1 MWRTPSG
8 SARGRPR
15 QTGDARALDD
25 HARCCSIHGAAPVA
39 VSRPRAMPPA
49 RGRET
54 RVGWRVPT
62 RADRTRGAPR
72 DASTPTL
79 GRGGRLRRRRV
90 FVFPPRHLLPAAAAG
105 GGRARILPRPD
116 EAPVPGAPRSHGD
129 ERIPRATPLGRPRLR
144 RPRSLRHETHRARH
158 GTGGESPTRRR
169 RARPETRAHR
179 RLPALPRVAHRGPR
193 LRGPRRRGGRRRAA
207 QSHVIVR
214 QRTRVPRLGRRS
226 NGRIEIAHDFP
237 GWCLRE
243 TREVHGD
250 VWWYTGDGDGAGTGT
265 GTGTGSGTGSAA
277 SSSTPRSRRDIPGD
291 ARGARTRARGSRRGW
306 RNWWSGSARG
316 KSPPSRS
323 SRTGGFCFPSQDA
336 SLKTASSSRWTS
348 PTVRPAPARC
358 PCERARAAAIRLR
371 TFES

>member
-90 FVFPPRHLLPAAAAG
+90 FVFPLVVFSRRRRRRRPR
-105 GGRARILPRPD
+105 RILPRPD

-169 RARPETRAHR
+169 RARPET
-179 RLPALPRVAHRGPR
+179 
-193 LRGPRRRGGRRRAA
+193 
-207 QSHVIVR
+207 
-214 QRTRVPRLGRRS
+214 
-226 NGRIEIAHDFP
+226 
-237 GWCLRE
+237 
-243 TREVHGD
+243 
-250 VWWYTGDGDGAGTGT
+250 
-265 GTGTGSGTGSAA
+265 
-277 SSSTPRSRRDIPGD
+277 
-291 ARGARTRARGSRRGW
+291 
-306 RNWWSGSARG
+306 
-316 KSPPSRS
+316 
-323 SRTGGFCFPSQDA
+323 
-336 SLKTASSSRWTS
+336 
-348 PTVRPAPARC
+348 
-358 PCERARAAAIRLR
+358 
-371 TFES
+371 